1 MAPPFSSTF
10 ASAAASTN
18 GENAGNRRDNATNE
32 WSRNRVNGAAQTFR
46 RTSATTPSQ
55 TQQRESAA
63 PSNTGNEGV
72 YIPPH
77 LNPSNSSRNLP
88 LGDTRY
94 GKEQM
99 LSIYQTLKETSAL
112 DRQLDEIFLGGW
124 EPLDKNGAQ
133 GQGGR
138 GDGKDAVPGPEVCWN
153 YDADVAPFGLTN
165 MSEEEKQL
173 FSTSVNSP
181 MKLQQNPKETSG
193 PGVIGG
199 RKASV
204 STYNNTPG
212 ASRPGTRRRETSD
225 SFMANGPLSPTENKT
240 FPRTEQNTATPP
252 PALLRRRTDYKEE
265 DPGPSAKED
274 LDADEGADLQP
285 TFPGL
290 RRAGTGPLSAGLNP
304 PSASPWSAGPQ
315 PSAFG
320 SMGSFG
326 SFAIGSA
333 TTPTESSEKRP
344 GFGSARG
351 GSRFKDLL
359 SKTSS
364 EDISQSIRDKTSFGA
379 LEKLPE
385 EDADNIQSRLRD
397 ELRTRPGR
405 SETNPYD
412 EGPIRSGSAALSGAQ
427 ENLPPSGGIE
437 QMSMSAFGPPGN
449 VGAREFGH
457 DDPYQQL
464 SHGRFNP
471 ADPMSPTNTNPY
483 HSPHGRPEEDE
494 RDNDPISQAPGLP
507 PFGANR
513 RNMFASSEDRGPPAS
528 STRSGFGSLPGFG
541 GLGGGSGWPSNPLG
555 SNKPPLGPGLG
566 SAFADPIFSP
576 LTDLQSPSAS
586 GFGGGFF
593 GSGGFGSAGRASRLG
608 AMFPPA
614 MQEQMRGDS
623 RNEMRQAF
631 ESRPESAQQ
640 QSIRDAFDN
649 TNRRSEGFGRGSSLF
664 DESPSMRS
672 VEEATNASQAGQ
684 FGAPPSGPPPSSLTA
699 PQPAGQRPESYQS
712 GHGLSQS
719 SGSNSDNQLPATQQR
734 QMVMPDR
741 MRWIYR
747 DPQGNTQGPFSGLEM
762 HDWFK
767 AGFFTAELQVKKLED
782 VEYEPL
788 AQLVRRIGNSREPFL
803 VPQIGVPHGPPSATQ
818 GNHWA
823 NAPIS
828 GVGGSVQPPFASS
841 FPSFGTTLTAEQQ
854 NALERRKQEEQFLMA
869 RQKEHLAQQQMAMKH
884 MQMQNGMQPL
894 QHQPSA
900 QSLHS
905 QPSFS
910 SMTSPTGYQ
919 PAAPGPIQPPQAG
932 MSFGQQGGPTSAGP
946 AFGGGREEDLPN
958 MMDRMTF
965 SQRAGPFSGGPSGPS
980 GPPPEGPSPQQ
991 LNSMLQ
997 DRARVQQQQQQADM
1011 RGHQDAFLGPQG
1023 RNDRLDEFHELRGQA
1038 DLPAGRLGPEEP
1050 RPQPIGTQ
1058 RHVDEQLLQKVHAPI
1073 GHPGSIPKQEHEPL
1087 SLAQQVQIAAA
1098 SQLAAAEEHARGKR
1112 DTIIEPPPVSIS
1124 PLPAPAAQRNRLH
1137 VADAL
1142 AAESRSATQTP
1153 IETPSVSI
1161 APWAERTTEHPK
1173 GPSLREIQEAEAKR
1187 AAEQEEIAAATRR
1200 AQQAEQE
1207 KLSQLL
1213 GSTSAPAPAPGL
1225 PSTSTWGSPASP
1237 VTPGSQSSSVWAKP
1251 AATKPGSAASA
1262 AAKKTLAQIQKEE
1275 ESRKQRAAAAA
1286 VAAGAQNAAAA
1297 SPVSAAAVG
1306 KRYAELASKVAP
1318 ATPTTSSA
1326 WTTVGSGGKTKAPP
1340 AVVATPQ
1347 PASRTVSTSTVAAAK
1362 PRPTL
1367 QTSRSTISNQSKA
1380 NEEFTKW
1387 IKGSLGKGL
1396 NSNINVDS
1404 FVQDLLQLPP
1414 EIEIISDSVY
1424 ASSQT
1429 LDGRRFAE
1437 EFVRRR
1443 RLADKGIIEPATNG
1457 AGGMDG
1463 KGAGGW
1469 SEVAKKGPAVAPKEE
1484 NNASFKVVATKKKGK
1499 R

>member
-1 MAPPFSSTF
+1 
-10 ASAAASTN
+10 
-18 GENAGNRRDNATNE
+18 
-32 WSRNRVNGAAQTFR
+32 
-46 RTSATTPSQ
+46 
-55 TQQRESAA
+55 
-63 PSNTGNEGV
+63 
-72 YIPPH
+72 
-77 LNPSNSSRNLP
+77 
-88 LGDTRY
+88 
-94 GKEQM
+94 
-99 LSIYQTLKETSAL
+99 
-112 DRQLDEIFLGGW
+112 
-124 EPLDKNGAQ
+124 
-133 GQGGR
+133 
-138 GDGKDAVPGPEVCWN
+138 
-153 YDADVAPFGLTN
+153 
-165 MSEEEKQL
+165 
-173 FSTSVNSP
+173 
-181 MKLQQNPKETSG
+181 
-193 PGVIGG
+193 
-199 RKASV
+199 
-204 STYNNTPG
+204 
-212 ASRPGTRRRETSD
+212 
-225 SFMANGPLSPTENKT
+225 MANGPLSPTENKT
-240 FPRTEQNTATPP
+240 FPRTESNTATPP
-252 PALLRRRTDYKEE
+252 PALLRRRTDYRE
-265 DPGPSAKED
+265 DDPAPSAKED
-274 LDADEGADLQP
+274 FDPGDGADSQP
-285 TFPGL
+285 SFPGL

-304 PSASPWSAGPQ
+304 PSASPWSAGAQ

-326 SFAIGSA
+326 SFAIGSG

-385 EDADNIQSRLRD
+385 EDADAAQSRLRD
-397 ELRTRPGR
+397 ELKTRPGR
-405 SETNPYD
+405 SETNPYED
-412 EGPIRSGSAALSGAQ
+412 ASIRSGSAALSSAQ
-427 ENLPPSGGIE
+427 ENLPPPAGIE
-437 QMSMSAFGPPGN
+437 QMGMSAFAPPTN
-449 VGAREFGH
+449 VGARDFGH
-457 DDPYQQL
+457 DDSYPQT
-464 SHGRFNP
+464 SHGRYNP
-471 ADPMSPTNTNPY
+471 HEPMSPTNTNPY
-483 HSPHGRPEEDE
+483 HSPHGHLEDDE
-494 RDNDPISQAPGLP
+494 GDNGSISQAPGLP
-507 PFGANR
+507 PFGTNR
-513 RNMFASSEDRGPPAS
+513 RNMFSSSDDRGPPTS
-528 STRSGFGSLPGFG
+528 STRAASGFGSLAGFG
-541 GLGGGSGWPSNPLG
+541 GLVGAPGWPSAGLG
-555 SNKPPLGPGLG
+555 SNKPAMDRGLG

-623 RNEMRQAF
+623 RNEMRHPL

-649 TNRRSEGFGRGSSLF
+649 TARRSEGLGRGSSLF

-672 VEEATNASQAGQ
+672 VEEVTNASQGGQ
-684 FGAPPSGPPPSSLTA
+684 FGAPPSGPTTSTLTA
-699 PQPAGQRPESYQS
+699 PLPTGQQPGGDNYQS

-719 SGSNSDNQLPATQQR
+719 SGSNSSNQLPAAQQR

-803 VPQIGVPHGPPSATQ
+803 VPQIGVPHGPPSAAQ

-823 NAPIS
+823 NAPIT
-828 GVGGSVQPPFASS
+828 GGGGSVQPPFASS

-884 MQMQNGMQPL
+884 MQMQNGMHSL
-894 QHQPSA
+894 QHHSSA
-900 QSLHS
+900 QSLQS

-910 SMTSPTGYQ
+910 SITSPTGYQ
-919 PAAPGPIQPPQAG
+919 PPVPGPIQPPQLG
-932 MSFGQQGGPTSAGP
+932 VPFGQSSGPTSAGP
-946 AFGGGREEDLPN
+946 AFAGNREEDLPN
-958 MMDRMTF
+958 MMDRMSFT
-965 SQRAGPFSGGPSGPS
+965 QRGGHPFAGGPS
-980 GPPPEGPSPQQ
+980 GPPPEIGPSPQQ

-1038 DLPAGRLGPEEP
+1038 DLPAGRLGPEEL
-1050 RPQPIGTQ
+1050 RPQPIGAQ
-1058 RHVDEQLLQKVHAPI
+1058 RHVDEPQPQKVHAPI
-1073 GHPGSIPKQEHEPL
+1073 GHPTKADHEPL

-1098 SQLAAAEEHARGKR
+1098 SQLAAAEEHARGKK
-1112 DTIIEPPPVSIS
+1112 DALIEPPPVSIS
-1124 PLPAPAAQRNRLH
+1124 PLPAPAAQRNRQH

-1161 APWAERTTEHPK
+1161 APWAERTAEHPK
-1173 GPSLREIQEAEAKR
+1173 GPSLKEIQEAEAR
-1187 AAEQEEIAAATRR
+1187 RVAEQEQLAAAARR
-1200 AQQAEQE
+1200 AQAEQE
-1207 KLSQLL
+1207 KLNQ
-1213 GSTSAPAPAPGL
+1213 GSVPPPAPAPGL
-1225 PSTSTWGSPASP
+1225 PSTSTWGAPASP

-1251 AATKPGSAASA
+1251 TVAKPGAGANA
-1262 AAKKTLAQIQKEE
+1262 TAKKTLAQIQKEE

-1286 VAAGAQNAAAA
+1286 AAAAANVQNAA
-1297 SPVSAAAVG
+1297 SPASAAAVG
-1306 KRYAELASKVAP
+1306 KRYAELASKVVP
-1318 ATPTTSSA
+1318 TTPTTSSA

-1347 PASRTVSTSTVAAAK
+1347 PASRTVSSTTVAAAK

-1367 QTSRSTISNQSKA
+1367 QTSRSTTTSNQSKA

-1396 NSNINVDS
+1396 NSNING
-1404 FVQDLLQLPP
+1404 
-1414 EIEIISDSVY
+1414 E
-1424 ASSQT
+1424 
-1429 LDGRRFAE
+1429 
-1437 EFVRRR
+1437 
-1443 RLADKGIIEPATNG
+1443 
-1457 AGGMDG
+1457 
-1463 KGAGGW
+1463 
-1469 SEVAKKGPAVAPKEE
+1469 
-1484 NNASFKVVATKKKGK
+1484 
-1499 R
+1499 